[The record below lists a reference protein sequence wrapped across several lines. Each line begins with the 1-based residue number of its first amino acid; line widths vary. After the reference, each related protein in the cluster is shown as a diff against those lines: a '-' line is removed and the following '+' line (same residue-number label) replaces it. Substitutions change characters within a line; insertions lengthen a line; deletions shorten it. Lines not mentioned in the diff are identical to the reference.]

1 MVTYMD
7 GVIGDMVGA
16 LKAKNMWDNL
26 LWFHQSDNGGPSF
39 SGSSHTA
46 NNFPQ
51 KGSKMTNCEPRD
63 CCWHLGCILPRVPA
77 MIVRAGRVDL

>member
-1 MVTYMD
+1 MD

-46 NNFPQ
+46 NNYPQ
-51 KGSKMTNCEPRD
+51 KVPQR
-63 CCWHLGCILPRVPA
+63 HLAHYQVYQQ
-77 MIVRAGRVDL
+77 RAN

>member
-1 MVTYMD
+1 MD

-39 SGSSHTA
+39 SGSVL
-46 NNFPQ
+46 NFIPYPEQ
-51 KGSKMTNCEPRD
+51 
-63 CCWHLGCILPRVPA
+63 
-77 MIVRAGRVDL
+77 